1 MSPTGTKISLLIVLL
16 FGFVPARAQTQ
27 AQTQQTPSVEQ
38 AKETEKIKEG
48 NDLIQSLRQQREE
61 AQDKL
66 TNAYVVIMKL
76 QRELDKMKA
85 DQKEQKESD
94 ANHPTAPPPK

>member
-1 MSPTGTKISLLIVLL
+1 MSPIGTKISLLAAL
-16 FGFVPARAQTQ
+16 FLMFGPAKAQT
-27 AQTQQTPSVEQ
+27 SMEQ
-38 AKETEKIKEG
+38 ARETEKIKEG

-94 ANHPTAPPPK
+94 VNHPTAPPPK

>member
-1 MSPTGTKISLLIVLL
+1 MSPIGTKLSLLALL
-16 FGFVPARAQTQ
+16 FLSFGPAKAQSL
-27 AQTQQTPSVEQ
+27 SVEQ
-38 AKETEKIKEG
+38 ARETEKIKEG